1 MAGSAER
8 AGNHAMRIS
17 GPFLSEHSGQEQPR
31 QEQPGQEQLLAAD
44 YANLGPLAR
53 EVATG

>member
-8 AGNHAMRIS
+8 AGNHAMRVS
-17 GPFLSEHSGQEQPR
+17 GPFQSEHSGS
-31 QEQPGQEQLLAAD
+31 EQPGQEQLLAAD